1 MGSGLRGCGV
11 KFWVRCFDFLGLGVF
26 AVQFS
31 RFELVG
37 ALRPGPIFEF
47 RVFQG
52 CCSEKYTQHFD
63 CSHTKMAVVTL

>member
-1 MGSGLRGCGV
+1 MGSSFGLDVLR
-11 KFWVRCFDFLGLGVF
+11 FWVFGVF

-52 CCSEKYTQHFD
+52 CCSEK
-63 CSHTKMAVVTL
+63 